1 MRLASYLMT
10 SSPDLDLDGD
20 GSIQPLTDGF
30 LFSSL
35 AAGACV
41 TKGFVGA
48 GATRTSCDE
57 IEAFAGL
64 TRNKISDNYFPKVA
78 NNKFSLT
85 TAVDIKNP
93 SAIIFRHAHDGPSA
107 LLGFAIWMFYDSS
120 QQVAPQIVDDELSLL
135 GISTSFVVNADS
147 DDLDNNPATDRFAS
161 FYFLN
166 SYGHSQSL
174 SVLRLGSLR
183 QILFRKSNVW
193 DYEFTVDFGAS
204 ITEAEIFPYIAALPV
219 GTNCREPKLC
229 GD

>member
-1 MRLASYLMT
+1 MVT
-10 SSPDLDLDGD
+10 V
-20 GSIQPLTDGF
+20 SIQPLTDGF

-41 TKGFVGA
+41 TKGFVA
-48 GATRTSCDE
+48 ADATRTSCDE
-57 IEAFAGL
+57 IEDFAGL
-64 TRNKISDNYFPKVA
+64 TRNKIADNYFPEVA

-85 TAVDIKNP
+85 TAVDIRNP

-120 QQVAPQIVDDELSLL
+120 QQVAPQIVDDELSQL
-135 GISTSFVVNADS
+135 GISTSFVVNVDS

-161 FYFLN
+161 YYFLN
-166 SYGHSQSL
+166 SYDQSV
-174 SVLRLGSLR
+174 SFGPEAWEPTPDTISEKQR
-183 QILFRKSNVW
+183 W

-219 GTNCREPKLC
+219 GVLLQRTQAL
-229 GD
+229 